1 MIPKGNQRGGGQ
13 NLATHLMNSY
23 TNERVEIADVRGT
36 VAQDQ
41 HGAFREWFAESKAT
55 KCTEY
60 LYSLSI
66 NPDNRQG
73 DLTRDQY
80 MDFIA
85 RTEKKLGL
93 AAQPRAVVFHIK
105 KGREH
110 CHVVWSRI
118 DLEKM
123 RAVPLGHDHQKL
135 RSVVQE
141 FARDHGLELPDG
153 MKKDKGKDRYEDR
166 QKDSNLRE
174 KQQEERTGET
184 KQERMA
190 AITEAWRQSDNA
202 QAFVQA
208 LAGRGYHITR
218 GDKGYVVVD
227 RFGEIHF
234 LGRQIQGAKTKDVTM
249 RLAAEFP
256 LDKLPAVEAVQ
267 QHIEEE
273 KKLMLRAGAE
283 KAQEAARAAAGKEQE
298 AAREAEAGERSGK
311 QKTAQPEKTQLTP
324 AQRRAQLEE
333 KQKVRRAVLDARR
346 ADMLRIHR
354 IERQALR
361 DMQDVQN
368 TGVANDRLKHQPPGL
383 AAFLLRITGIKALI
397 RYGQDKARAAQHKQ
411 QQAALTR
418 KHHREREDL
427 NRQFH
432 ALDLVEKRELR
443 AFQNAVRRDHFQEVA
458 HDAREEQRQAARGA
472 ERKPEPTL
480 TPSQRLRIQDFL
492 REAGA
497 ATRPEPETEL
507 TTTFNRAAD
516 GLDHHHHETE
526 GGGQPEKPPTMHE
539 LFNQAADTTEPET
552 TSGEQDSGFSSS
564 LKDSIRARSAQKR
577 KARERETGKE
587 GKAQIA
593 AGTVKPER

>member
-1 MIPKGNQRGGGQ
+1 
-13 NLATHLMNSY
+13 MNSY

-36 VAQDQ
+36 VAQDL

-93 AAQPRAVVFHIK
+93 AAQPRAVVFHVK

-234 LGRQIQGAKTKDVTM
+234 LGRQIQGAKTKEVTM

-418 KHHREREDL
+418 KHHREREDASSTPSISWKSA
-427 NRQFH
+427 NCGRFRTPSAATTSRKSRTTPGKSKDRRQ
-432 ALDLVEKRELR
+432 
-443 AFQNAVRRDHFQEVA
+443 
-458 HDAREEQRQAARGA
+458 G
-472 ERKPEPTL
+472 ERKESRNPLSRPHSGFGYRISCAKPEPRRARNRKPNSRP
-480 TPSQRLRIQDFL
+480 PSTAPPTASI
-492 REAGA
+492 
-497 ATRPEPETEL
+497 
-507 TTTFNRAAD
+507 TTTTKQKAAASRKSRQRCMSFSIRPPTPPN
-516 GLDHHHHETE
+516 L
-526 GGGQPEKPPTMHE
+526 KPPAVNRT
-539 LFNQAADTTEPET
+539 AAFP
-552 TSGEQDSGFSSS
+552 
-564 LKDSIRARSAQKR
+564 
-577 KARERETGKE
+577 
-587 GKAQIA
+587 A
-593 AGTVKPER
+593 A